1 VQLIPGASTA
11 HGEAAKRRR
20 RPSTLRVKKYQ
31 ETMMFGK
38 IGKWPNHAYGIA
50 LTALATMVGAPASAA
65 DPALIAAAKKEGQV
79 VWYTTQIVNQF
90 VRPAAAAFEQKY
102 GIKVKYV
109 RADSKGVT
117 LRVLNEGTAGR
128 VQADVFDGTAGVAPL
143 KKQNL
148 VAKFVP
154 ESAARLNKQFVD
166 PQGYWTATNLYV
178 LSPSYNTNL
187 VTKADAPKTFEDLLN
202 PRWKGK
208 IAWNAT
214 ATMSGAGG
222 FVGLIV
228 ETMGEQKGRAYLK
241 KLAQQQIFP
250 MHTSAREVLNH
261 VIVGE
266 SALSLNIFNNH
277 AVISAAKGAPVA
289 WIPMQPVV
297 GVLSVASLT
306 RDAPHPNA
314 GKLLIDFLVSPEG
327 QKIFYDADYIP
338 IDPKLEPRYPELKP
352 DGVKLK
358 AVYFSPE
365 QIEQLMPK
373 WMSIHKE
380 YFQ

>member
-1 VQLIPGASTA
+1 MRAAS
-11 HGEAAKRRR
+11 HRRFGQNN
-20 RPSTLRVKKYQ
+20 TK
-31 ETMMFGK
+31 ETTMFGK
-38 IGKWPNHAYGIA
+38 RGQWSSYARNLA
-50 LTALATMVGAPASAA
+50 LTALVSVVAAPASAA
-65 DPALIAAAKKEGQV
+65 DAALIAAAKKEGQV

-90 VRPAAAAFEQKY
+90 VRPAAAAFEKKY
-102 GIKVKYV
+102 GIKVNYV
-109 RADSKGVT
+109 RADSKAVA
-117 LRVLNEGTAGR
+117 LRVLNEGKAGR

-143 KKQNL
+143 KQQNL
-148 VAKFVP
+148 VAKFIP
-154 ESAARLNKQFVD
+154 ESAARLDKQFVD

-178 LSPSYNTNL
+178 LTPSYNTEL
-187 VTKADAPKTFEDLLN
+187 VSKAEVPKSFDDLLS

-208 IAWNAT
+208 IAWNAS

-222 FVGLIV
+222 FVGLIM
-228 ETMGEQKGRAYLK
+228 ETMGEQKGREYLK
-241 KLAQQQIFP
+241 KLAGQNIFP
-250 MHTSAREVLNH
+250 MHASAREVLNH

-266 SALSLNIFNNH
+266 SALALNIFNNH

-297 GVLSVASLT
+297 GVLSVAALT
-306 RDAPHPNA
+306 KDAPHENA
-314 GKLLIDFLVSPEG
+314 GKLLIDFLVSAEG

-338 IDPKLEPRYPELKP
+338 VDPKLQPRYPELKP

-380 YFQ
+380 YFHQ